1 MAWAAGVIQLP
12 PARDDGRRT
21 TDDPVAAAWPLAGER
36 GSSPPAAVGQIR
48 ADAPSGRPDRGLAQ
62 EPVSEVLLH
71 QLCDALAAIAG
82 GEEPFGPLVIAR
94 APAGP
99 EGGRRDGERQRRV
112 AEPDAAWGQGAAA
125 EPDPA
130 GWPAGPLINSRPL
143 GGDQVAQIVTAA
155 LADLAAEGAGGLG
168 REQLRESMRRLGL
181 DGPTIGRV
189 APPLLVWLARAGVL
203 AAPDDPAAPWAAPR
217 PVVSAD
223 PEAVRVMLRVV
234 EPPGPE
240 EIAQERTRGLK

>member
-1 MAWAAGVIQLP
+1 MSAL
-12 PARDDGRRT
+12 DDGRQT
-21 TDDPVAAAWPLAGER
+21 TDDPGAAAWPSDDDRVAPL
-36 GSSPPAAVGQIR
+36 PAVGGQNR
-48 ADAPSGRPDRGLAQ
+48 TDAPSGRPDRGLAQ
-62 EPVSEVLLH
+62 EPVSEALLH

-99 EGGRRDGERQRRV
+99 EGGRRDGERQRRA
-112 AEPDAAWGQGAAA
+112 AEPDAARGQGAAV

-143 GGDQVAQIVTAA
+143 GGDQAAQIVTAA
-155 LADLAAEGAGGLG
+155 LADLAAVGAGGLG

-203 AAPDDPAAPWAAPR
+203 AAPDDPSAPWAAPR
-217 PVVSAD
+217 PLISAD
-223 PEAVRVMLRVV
+223 PEAVRVMLRAV